1 MNNRDSNKTI
11 TYVFVLMV
19 LLLVMGT
26 VYFLSAPIDVANTTE
41 ILFTFLGQSFALLA
55 GYLVGQNSS
64 KAHKQ

>member
-1 MNNRDSNKTI
+1 MNNRNSNKTT

-19 LLLVMGT
+19 LLLAMGT
-26 VYFLSAPIDVANTTE
+26 VYFLSVPIDVTNTTE

-64 KAHKQ
+64 KARK